1 LDRIRLA
8 ISRSKDDIKEVP
20 EFTSTFQQIAR
31 LQESVDHLAQQCQP
45 KVGWFTSGVH
55 NQDGQ
60 LIQHMSAVLWFLSH
74 KYSMLSKAFNKITDD
89 KQKGKEHL
97 KRLQDKRL
105 AALASV
111 QLKSPTPQVSRDL
124 AVPESKLKVEEFAQ
138 KYGLSSD
145 QVQML
150 QHEKQELFNELQD
163 MQGQMRQTEKSV
175 AEIAR
180 LQTTL
185 QESLMY
191 QETQIERL
199 YDDIDL
205 TIDMVQKGNMYLN
218 KASKNQSAF
227 SKIMV
232 FLILFMTAIMLFM
245 HLYLD

>member
-1 LDRIRLA
+1 MTELDRIRIL
-8 ISRSKDDIKEVP
+8 ISQSKDDLKEVP
-20 EFTSTFQQIAR
+20 EFTITFQRIAR

-45 KVGWFTSGVH
+45 KAGWFSSGSQE
-55 NQDGQ
+55 NAQ
-60 LIQHMSAVLWFLSH
+60 LVQHMSAVLWFLSH
-74 KYSMLSKAFNKITDD
+74 KCSMLSKAFNKISDH
-89 KQKGKEHL
+89 KQKGKEHA
-97 KRLQDKRL
+97 KRLQDKRMT
-105 AALASV
+105 ALASV
-111 QLKSPTPQVSRDL
+111 QLKSPTATRNYTDV
-124 AVPESKLKVEEFAQ
+124 EGKMKVDEFAQ
-138 KYGLSSD
+138 RYGLSSD

-150 QHEKQELFNELQD
+150 QQEKQELFDELQD

-205 TIDMVQKGNMYLN
+205 TIDMVQKGNMYLG

-232 FLILFMTAIMLFM
+232 FLIMFMTGIMLFM
-245 HLYLD
+245 HFYLD

>member
-1 LDRIRLA
+1 MV
-8 ISRSKDDIKEVP
+8 ISQSKDDPKEVP
-20 EFTSTFQQIAR
+20 EFTITFQRIAR

-45 KVGWFTSGVH
+45 KSGWFSSGTQE
-55 NQDGQ
+55 NTQ
-60 LIQHMSAVLWFLSH
+60 LVQHMSAVLWFLSH
-74 KYSMLSKAFNKITDD
+74 KYSMLSKAFNKISDD

-97 KRLQDKRL
+97 KRLQDKRMS
-105 AALASV
+105 ALASV
-111 QLKSPTPQVSRDL
+111 QLKSPTTRKSPDV
-124 AVPESKLKVEEFAQ
+124 AVTESKMKVDEFAQ

-232 FLILFMTAIMLFM
+232 FLILFMTGIMLFM
-245 HLYLD
+245 HFYLD